1 LPSRHETVLHCE
13 RAVFDLSRRHPEI
26 TMDIDVSGLSLSKD
40 ELKETTMTKLTKEN
54 REPGAP
60 EAGAELTDEQLRGVS
75 GGNSIDKVPNIRTP
89 KFGPAASISQGEVN
103 SDQTDNNLP

>member
-1 LPSRHETVLHCE
+1 
-13 RAVFDLSRRHPEI
+13 
-26 TMDIDVSGLSLSKD
+26 
-40 ELKETTMTKLTKEN
+40 MTKLNKED
-54 REPGAP
+54 RKPDAP
-60 EAGAELTDEQLRGVS
+60 EAGAQLSDEQLSGVS

>member
-1 LPSRHETVLHCE
+1 
-13 RAVFDLSRRHPEI
+13 
-26 TMDIDVSGLSLSKD
+26 MSKP
-40 ELKETTMTKLTKEN
+40 TTE
-54 REPGAP
+54 P
-60 EAGAELTDEQLRGVS
+60 EAPQAGVELTDEQLRGVS